1 MKDSKMELNKKLL
14 EASKKALFE
23 YLGLSEDETLL
34 ILTDEKLRNIGR
46 HLQEAAGDCCLEVF
60 YLEMKSREING
71 EEPPI
76 QVTEMMKGVDVVIA
90 PLYRSITHTD
100 ARRAASRLGVRI
112 ATMPNI
118 SEETMIRCLSAKPQ
132 KIIDTTNAIAEK
144 MKGIETIRVTTSKG
158 TDVTMPVKDRKII
171 ASTGV
176 LTKIGES
183 GNLPSGEVYLAPIEG
198 GTNGT
203 VVFDGSFAGIGL
215 LDKPITIKI
224 EKGYAVSI
232 EGEEQAEQLDEMLKK
247 AGLDAYAVGEFG
259 IGTNYKAKLSGT
271 ILEDEK
277 VFGTIHIAFGNNVT
291 MGGNIR
297 IASHLDGLVKK
308 PTVFFDDE
316 MIMDKGKLVIDL

>member
-1 MKDSKMELNKKLL
+1 MELNKKLL
-14 EASKKALFE
+14 DASNKALFD

-34 ILTDEKLRNIGR
+34 VLTDEKLQNIGR
-46 HLQEAAGDCCLEVF
+46 HLQEAAQGKCQEVF
-60 YLEMKSREING
+60 YLEMKSRETNG
-71 EEPPI
+71 QEPPI

-100 ARRAASRLGVRI
+100 ARRLASRLGVRV

-118 SEETMIRCLSAKPQ
+118 SEETMIRCLSAKAS
-132 KIIDTTNAIAEK
+132 KIIDTTELIAGK
-144 MKGIETIRVTTSKG
+144 MKGVETIRVTTKKG
-158 TDVTMPVKDRKII
+158 TDVTMPVHGRKII
-171 ASTGV
+171 SSTGV
-176 LTKIGES
+176 LKKIGES
-183 GNLPSGEVYLAPIEG
+183 GNLPSGEVFLAPVEG
-198 GTNGT
+198 ETFGT

-215 LDKPITIKI
+215 LKDDITVNIA
-224 EKGYAVSI
+224 KGYATSI
-232 EGEEQAEQLDEMLKK
+232 EGGEQAKQLEEMLNK
-247 AGLDAYAVGEFG
+247 AGLDAFAVGEFG

-308 PTVFFDDE
+308 PTVYFDDE
-316 MIMDKGKLVIDL
+316 MIMDKGKLVIE